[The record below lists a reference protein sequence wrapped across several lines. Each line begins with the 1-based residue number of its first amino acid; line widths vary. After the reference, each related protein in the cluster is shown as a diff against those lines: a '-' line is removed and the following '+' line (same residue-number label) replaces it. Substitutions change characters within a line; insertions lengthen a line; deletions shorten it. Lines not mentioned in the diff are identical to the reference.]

1 MVSKGTASSICR
13 YLCPRKTSDNWARFF
28 TIGLLQGS
36 PCLLRNPWKFHW
48 EFLVPV
54 ISSGGITCPRNTL
67 GTLGNLR
74 LESKKLKFGSKI
86 KVEKLTWI
94 ANWGLWSRSKPLWG
108 FLPSRIWKSW
118 LYGVGSVSLHCRRP
132 TEGKPGFFVRSGVL
146 ASISNKERRSLST
159 CCSVASAHLASCF
172 KAEAK
177 ACAVH
182 QVSTTVNYPFC
193 EIKAW
198 TKKKLMRTCFV
209 RLNAWFSSTCK
220 QQNCVVFRQINNLFS
235 KTNSFFLFVNEPF
248 ISILIIYLQW

>member
-182 QVSTTVNYPFC
+182 QVSTYYC
-193 EIKAW
+193 
-198 TKKKLMRTCFV
+198 KLP
-209 RLNAWFSSTCK
+209 
-220 QQNCVVFRQINNLFS
+220 
-235 KTNSFFLFVNEPF
+235 FFLWDQSVDDLDDEEEAYANMLCSAGCLNQKYMQATKLCRFQTNQD
-248 ISILIIYLQW
+248 SS

>member
-74 LESKKLKFGSKI
+74 LKSKNWFGVQKLKLKNLLELPIEDFEAVANLFGVFYRVEFGSHGSTELGPS
-86 KVEKLTWI
+86 VYI
-94 ANWGLWSRSKPLWG
+94 AGVRLKGSRDFSLEAEFSRPFRTKRG
-108 FLPSRIWKSW
+108 GVFLPAALLLLRTLHHALKQRPKLVLCIR
-118 LYGVGSVSLHCRRP
+118 SVP
-132 TEGKPGFFVRSGVL
+132 
-146 ASISNKERRSLST
+146 
-159 CCSVASAHLASCF
+159 
-172 KAEAK
+172 
-177 ACAVH
+177 
-182 QVSTTVNYPFC
+182 TTVNYPSFC

-198 TKKKLMRTCFV
+198 TIWNDEEAYANMLCSAGC
-209 RLNAWFSSTCK
+209 LN
-220 QQNCVVFRQINNLFS
+220 Q
-235 KTNSFFLFVNEPF
+235 
-248 ISILIIYLQW
+248 